1 MPDQPDHPDQPD
13 RPDPRGPE
21 GDPTRPW
28 EQPSGAWPGWQDSGQ
43 TPPPQYPRQN
53 LLPQEVKPGRNR
65 KPLFIAI
72 AVVIALVIAGGIAF
86 LVLRDDGEDTREA
99 YCAALRDLTG
109 DGDVMSALSD
119 ADAGTADKL
128 QDRDGSRPERRR
140 RRLEEAQRRDLVL
153 AVRLAGHVG
162 GAVALQFPARDRGRR
177 ASPSATWTSA
187 YRCCNDAFTS
197 RCQRANT
204 SRDVT
209 VHGRGARATLSESN
223 CRADVRWRP
232 WPFQS

>member
-43 TPPPQYPRQN
+43 APHPQYPRQN

-65 KPLFIAI
+65 KPLFITI

-109 DGDVMSALSD
+109 DGDLMGGLSG
-119 ADAGTADKL
+119 ADAATADKL
-128 QDRDGSRPERRR
+128 KTAMDLAPERRR
-140 RRLEEAQRRDLVL
+140 RRLEEARRRDLV
-153 AVRLAGHVG
+153 RRS
-162 GAVALQFPARDRGRR
+162 PARPDMSEALSLFSSLR
-177 ASPSATWTSA
+177 AIAD
-187 YRCCNDAFTS
+187 DA
-197 RCQRANT
+197 
-204 SRDVT
+204 
-209 VHGRGARATLSESN
+209 
-223 CRADVRWRP
+223 
-232 WPFQS
+232 QSKCDLDLGIPML